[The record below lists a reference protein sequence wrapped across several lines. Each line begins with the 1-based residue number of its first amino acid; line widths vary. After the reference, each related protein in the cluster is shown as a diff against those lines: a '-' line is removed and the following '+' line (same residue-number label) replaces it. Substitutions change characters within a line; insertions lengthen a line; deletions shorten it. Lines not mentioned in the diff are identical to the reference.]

1 MKHTRLFTSI
11 QLSLAASLALGT
23 GQAIAQDQ
31 DQDSDNTAT
40 LDRIEVTGSRIK
52 RADIESASPVFVIQR
67 EEIERTGLTSIGD
80 LLQDLP
86 IAGAAL
92 NTQFNNGGNG
102 ETRLDLRNLGSNR
115 LLVLLNGRRF
125 VTGLGGFV
133 DLNNIPVAVIKRVEI
148 LKDGASA
155 IYGSDAISGVVN
167 IITRDDFE
175 GMQANAYFGQFE
187 GENDGE
193 IQSYDFS
200 IGTTSDRG
208 SVFFSASY
216 VKNES
221 VLAGDRRISD
231 EPQFGTGNAFGSFG
245 TPQGAFFASV
255 LGAPTLTTD
264 PGADVASL
272 GAAAFRPADY
282 SAGSPGDGADRFNFA
297 PDNYL
302 LTPQE
307 RTNIFTQGTYDVTDD
322 IRLAVEASFN
332 NRSSNQLLAP
342 TPLFLGLVGS
352 NLAANVGVGANNP
365 FNPFG
370 VELAASSW
378 LLGRRLIEA
387 GPRIFNQEVDS
398 YRFSVGLE
406 GSFEAFDRYFDWD
419 TNYTYGDIRLAST
432 DVGQINVQRV
442 QQALSDGCVTDPN
455 CEPLNVF
462 GGIPGNPNPSAGDPG
477 SITQAMVDFITF
489 TAQETGGNQLRNYT
503 ANLTGELFEMP
514 AGPLGFAAGYE
525 YRQTEGF
532 DQPDPL
538 VASGITSGN
547 ARQPTSGSLTVNEF
561 YVELAVPILSGV
573 TGAERLDLSVAGRWS
588 DYDTFGSTT
597 NGKLGIEWQPIDDL
611 LLRAT
616 FSQGFRAPNVSELFA
631 GQGDSFPNLSDPCSD
646 FNGIQTGE
654 PEDPS
659 VINNCISQGVPADGS
674 YVQANSQIRITVGS
688 NPNLQ
693 PETSDSFTFGFVY
706 SPSWLDGFDLTV
718 DYYEIELED
727 AISTVGAQ
735 NILNS
740 CAQSLELCSLIERG
754 AIGQIT
760 DILNAGVNVANLDVS
775 GVDFLASY
783 SFPETDWGFFRVVW
797 DSAYVAEYTQVT
809 PDFGAPEGSPD
820 IVQNFVGQNL
830 GDTALPRW
838 RSNVDLN
845 WSYGDWEATW
855 GIQYIQ
861 STNET
866 CGLPTAFGF
875 CNIGSDSDG
884 DGIID
889 TATTNVDLSQ
899 DGDLELGR
907 GIGSTVYH
915 DAQVS
920 YHLSEYDT
928 RLTFGVQNLFDKGPP
943 LSTTAFA
950 NSFNVA
956 QYRTPGRF
964 PYVRVTVDF

>member
-11 QLSLAASLALGT
+11 QLSLAASLALSA
-23 GQAIAQDQ
+23 GQVVAQDQ
-31 DQDSDNTAT
+31 DEDTAE

-175 GMQANAYFGQFE
+175 GMQANAYFGQY
-187 GENDGE
+187 GSENDGE

-216 VKNES
+216 VKNED
-221 VLAGDRRISD
+221 VRAGNRAISE

-245 TPQGAFFASV
+245 TPQGAVFASV

-282 SAGSPGDGADRFNFA
+282 SFGAPGDGADRFNFA

-322 IRLAVEASFN
+322 IRLSAEASYN

-442 QQALSDGCVTDPN
+442 QQALSDSCVSDPN
-455 CEPLNVF
+455 CVPLNVF
-462 GGIPGNPNPSAGDPG
+462 GGIPGNPNPSAGDVG
-477 SITQAMVDFITF
+477 SITPEMIDYITF
-489 TAQETGGNQLRNYT
+489 VAQETGGNQLRNYT

-525 YRQTEGF
+525 YRQAEGF

-547 ARQPTSGSLTVNEF
+547 ARQPTSGSVTVDEI
-561 YVELAVPILSGV
+561 YLELAVPILSGV
-573 TGAERLDLSVAGRWS
+573 TGAERLDLSVAARWS

-646 FNGIQTGE
+646 FLGLQ
-654 PEDPS
+654 DPDQAQS
-659 VINNCISQGVPADGS
+659 SDVVNNCISQGVPADGS
-674 YVQANSQIRITVGS
+674 YVQANSQIRITQGS

-718 DYYEIELED
+718 DYYEIELQD

-735 NILNS
+735 TILNACS
-740 CAQSLELCSLIERG
+740 QSLELCGLIDRG
-754 AIGQIT
+754 SIGQVT
-760 DILNAGVNVANLDVS
+760 DILDAGVNVASLDVS

-809 PDFGAPEGSPD
+809 PNFGAPEGSAP

-838 RSNVDLN
+838 RSNIDVN

-855 GIQYIQ
+855 GLQYLAG
-861 STNET
+861 TNET
-866 CGLPTAFGF
+866 CGLPAAFGF

-889 TATTNVDLSQ
+889 TPTTNVDLDQ

-907 GIGSTVYH
+907 RLGSTVYH

-928 RLTFGVQNLFDKGPP
+928 RLTLGVQNIFDKGPP